1 MYAITPQAQDT
12 TAGPSFGFQTLRTV
26 LAELQAAHPERGS
39 RLDHAAMIVALR
51 QIEQAMAGPGAWWVQ
66 SESDPTTEYYV
77 VALPSGRYS
86 CTCKDYQQRG
96 GPCKHGLAVV
106 LRAACE
112 DRERGDTPPPTP
124 LAFPT
129 RCYGDEDRFELTV
142 AGAAYLAAL
151 DAPVPAA

>member
-12 TAGPSFGFQTLRTV
+12 TAAPAFGFQTLRTV
-26 LAELQAAHPERGS
+26 LAELQAAHPERAT
-39 RLDHAAMIVALR
+39 RLDRAAMIVALR

-96 GPCKHGLAVV
+96 GPCKHALAVV

-112 DRERGDTPPPTP
+112 DRERGNTRPPAP

-129 RCYGDEDRFELTV
+129 RCYGDDDRFELTPK
-142 AGAAYLAAL
+142 ALAAL
-151 DAPVPAA
+151 DAPPTTAA